1 MYINNQLYLHFVYQN
16 KISQKIF
23 SDSTA
28 LSHFGHSLAV
38 FGSQPSSHPPGHVIT
53 KQSLTQSAKMLGAAG
68 RAAGGLVKQAVKA
81 GNVQQILPAA
91 SIGRK

>member
-1 MYINNQLYLHFVYQN
+1 MFFVYQN
-16 KISQKIF
+16 KISPKIF
-23 SDSTA
+23 SDSA
-28 LSHFGHSLAV
+28 PLSHFGHSLSV

>member
-1 MYINNQLYLHFVYQN
+1 MYINNQLYLYFVYQN

-28 LSHFGHSLAV
+28 LSHFGHSLAA
-38 FGSQPSSHPPGHVIT
+38 FGSQPSSYPPGHVIT
-53 KQSLTQSAKMLGAAG
+53 LQSLTQSAKMLGAAG

>member
-1 MYINNQLYLHFVYQN
+1 MYINNQLYLNFVYQN

-38 FGSQPSSHPPGHVIT
+38 FGSQPSSPPPGHVIT